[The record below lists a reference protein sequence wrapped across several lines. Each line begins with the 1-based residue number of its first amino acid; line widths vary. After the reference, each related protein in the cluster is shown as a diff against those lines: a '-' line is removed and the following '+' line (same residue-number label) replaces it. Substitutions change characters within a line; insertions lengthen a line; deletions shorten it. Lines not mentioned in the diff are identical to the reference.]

1 MERPNFLK
9 PAHTMPKCKSP
20 CNSRVANGGGGGG
33 VQSTSSTK
41 AAKTK
46 AYKSKL
52 SYRPQW
58 ESTYPDLLK
67 IAIEG
72 PEL

>member
-1 MERPNFLK
+1 MG
-9 PAHTMPKCKSP
+9 
-20 CNSRVANGGGGGG
+20 GGGGGG